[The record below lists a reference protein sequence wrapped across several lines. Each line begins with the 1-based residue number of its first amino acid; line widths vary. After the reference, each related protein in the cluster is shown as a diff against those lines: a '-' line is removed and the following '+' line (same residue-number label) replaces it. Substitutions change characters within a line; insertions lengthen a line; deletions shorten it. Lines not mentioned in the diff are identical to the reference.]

1 MQRTTE
7 YMSLDSMTGIN
18 ATSFFLT
25 GKLDAWARAVGKRE
39 GKRREE
45 REEKRGERKETKG
58 ERRKRGREGKGEERK
73 GREGE
78 REKER
83 EKDQG
88 WEEEK
93 QPPQASSFSF

>member
-1 MQRTTE
+1 MLKTTE
-7 YMSLDSMTGIN
+7 YMSLDSMTGIK

-25 GKLDAWARAVGKRE
+25 GKPDAWARAVGK
-39 GKRREE
+39 KREE
-45 REEKRGERKETKG
+45 RKEKRGERKERKG
-58 ERRKRGREGKGEERK
+58 EKKEREGKGEERN

-93 QPPQASSFSF
+93 QTPQASSFSF